1 MTHKLLISLTVFFP
15 STCGPQ
21 FHLLIGV
28 EEPATLLQN
37 VAFSLIFVN
46 ETPTIKAEALAT
58 SAAKLSSL
66 NVR

>member
-1 MTHKLLISLTVFFP
+1 MFFA
-15 STCGPQ
+15 STSGRR

-28 EEPATLLQN
+28 EEPATLVQN
-37 VAFSLIFVN
+37 IAISLIFVN
-46 ETPTIKAEALAT
+46 ETPTIKAKLLAT